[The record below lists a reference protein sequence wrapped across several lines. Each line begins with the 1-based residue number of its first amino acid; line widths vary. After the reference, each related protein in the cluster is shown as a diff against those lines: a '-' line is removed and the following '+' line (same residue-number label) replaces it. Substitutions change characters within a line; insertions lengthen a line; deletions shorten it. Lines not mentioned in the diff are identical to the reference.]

1 MLWEGNWSHGTV
13 NPLALTAWSWL
24 SSFSFLS
31 FSLSVF
37 DNHFLQCLL
46 IFSLLPLYDPGCPL
60 CSQKPISKSVNINV
74 QHHRRIYVNRINED
88 YKEYKLFFLEVYVLK
103 LKMKIMIWCRYSKQ
117 RWVDCKKSNV
127 KTTDILVI
135 IKTCTTC
142 GWGFLIWR
150 EEQKE

>member
-117 RWVDCKKSNV
+117 RWVDCKRAMWRQLISLSSLKPAP
-127 KTTDILVI
+127 LV
-135 IKTCTTC
+135 
-142 GWGFLIWR
+142 GGAF
-150 EEQKE
+150 